1 MGNGWTHVSGVRG
14 VVGWQV
20 VSREVVGDK
29 ARLDS
34 RVWPL
39 DIEFAVVHFHFSR
52 EMKGVRGGEVGEE
65 TEGRGTLGVP
75 GGGDGWRTRIRMC
88 LKVVKGPEEECVL
101 ACTCLTVLTTHTRTD
116 TNCRNATFHFPFGA
130 FVFRRNIK
138 VEIEI

>member
-39 DIEFAVVHFHFSR
+39 DIEFAVVHFHFPR
-52 EMKGVRGGEVGEE
+52 EMKGVRGGEEGEE
-65 TEGRGTLGVP
+65 TEGRGKLGVP
-75 GGGDGWRTRIRMC
+75 GGGRWMEDQN
-88 LKVVKGPEEECVL
+88 K
-101 ACTCLTVLTTHTRTD
+101 
-116 TNCRNATFHFPFGA
+116 N
-130 FVFRRNIK
+130 VF
-138 VEIEI
+138 